1 MVESSEEPSKKPN
14 NEEEQLQVQ
23 VGPIGQCIGCVLA
36 CALCLV
42 CCPLVCCCAAGHTAA
57 QKAQGKRFDAKQHK
71 WVIDNLEDDAKT
83 MQGIPDDDDDI
94 LKLAKEAAE
103 EQIDATTTTDQ
114 APVTGDYNVKVKETA
129 YYDILDVSPDAEEVN
144 IKRAYYVNA
153 RKWHPDKNDSEEAKV
168 KFQKISEAYQVLS
181 DPKLRAAYD
190 REGEAGLSGDRTEMA
205 VGTVDPS
212 LVFTFLFGSDAF
224 TDYIGRLQVVTQ
236 AMAGT
241 KIGQN
246 EMMQLEKRR
255 TIRLA
260 LKLVQRIHKYVEGNI
275 ESAKSG
281 WTEEAKR
288 LVEVRYGQEIL
299 NTVGSTYRLVAT
311 QVIGS
316 WGEGA
321 KAQVEEH
328 EIKMGA
334 AKAAF
339 AGTQDMQ
346 KEEDGSD
353 EDKLPSF
360 LQVMWN
366 VTVIDITTTLREV
379 VMKVLTDRSVDDDVR
394 NKRAEAVKAL
404 GEIFEKQKVASADNR
419 KSLRSLYQSA
429 AQAAMEETLNKMREE
444 EERAQES

>member
-1 MVESSEEPSKKPN
+1 MVESSEKPSEKP
-14 NEEEQLQVQ
+14 NEEEQMQVQ
-23 VGPIGQCIGCVLA
+23 MGPIGLCIGCVLA

-42 CCPLVCCCAAGHTAA
+42 CCPIICCCAAGHTAA
-57 QKAQGKRFDAKQHK
+57 QKAQGKRYDAKQHK
-71 WVIDNLEDDAKT
+71 WVIDNLEDDAKA
-83 MQGIPDDDDDI
+83 MQGIPEDDDDI
-94 LKLAKEAAE
+94 LKLAKETQ
-103 EQIDATTTTDQ
+103 EQIDTTTEQ
-114 APVTGDYNVKVKETA
+114 APVGGEKVKVKETA
-129 YYDILDVSPDAEEVN
+129 YYDILGVSPDAEEAK

-153 RKWHPDKNDSEEAKV
+153 RKWHPDKNDSDEAKV
-168 KFQKISEAYQVLS
+168 KFQKIAEAYQVLS
-181 DPKLRAAYD
+181 DPNLRAAYD

-205 VGTVDPS
+205 VGNLDPA

-224 TDYIGRLQVVTQ
+224 TDYIGRLQVVAQ

-241 KIGQN
+241 QIGQK
-246 EMMQLEKRR
+246 EMMELEKRR

-260 LKLVQRIHKYVEGNI
+260 LKLVQRIQKYVDGDI
-275 ESAKSG
+275 ESAKSE

-299 NTVGSTYRLVAT
+299 NTVGSTYSLVAT

-321 KAQVEEH
+321 KAQVAEH

-334 AKAAF
+334 AKAAYK
-339 AGTQDMQ
+339 GTQDMQ
-346 KEEDGSD
+346 KEDGGNE

-360 LQVMWN
+360 LEVMWN

-379 VMKVLTDRSVDDDVR
+379 VMKVLTDRSVEDVVR
-394 NKRAEAVKAL
+394 NKRAEAVKTL
-404 GEIFEKQKVASADNR
+404 GEIFEQQKIASTDNR
-419 KSLRSLYQSA
+419 KSMRSLYQSA

>member
-1 MVESSEEPSKKPN
+1 MVESSQEPSKKS
-14 NEEEQLQVQ
+14 NEEVPLQVQ
-23 VGPIGQCIGCVLA
+23 VGPIGQCIGCLLA
-36 CALCLV
+36 CALCLA
-42 CCPLVCCCAAGHTAA
+42 CCPLICCCAAGLTAA
-57 QKAQGKRFDAKQHK
+57 QKVQGKRYDAKQHK
-71 WVIDNLEDDAKT
+71 WVIDNLEDDAKA
-83 MQGIPDDDDDI
+83 MQGIPQDDDDI
-94 LKLAKEAAE
+94 LKLAKEAE
-103 EQIDATTTTDQ
+103 EGMDATTDQ
-114 APVTGDYNVKVKETA
+114 TSLTGDKVKVKETT
-129 YYDILDVSPDAEEVN
+129 YYDILGVSPDAEEAK

-181 DPKLRAAYD
+181 DPTLRAAYD

-205 VGTVDPS
+205 VGTVDPA

-241 KIGQN
+241 KIGQR
-246 EMMQLEKRR
+246 EMMELENRR

-260 LKLVQRIHKYVEGNI
+260 LKLVQRIQKYVEGDI
-275 ESAKSG
+275 ESAKSE
-281 WTEEAKR
+281 WMEEAKR

-316 WGEGA
+316 WEEGA

-339 AGTQDMQ
+339 KGTKDMQ
-346 KEEDGSD
+346 KEEGGND

-360 LQVMWN
+360 LEVMWN

-379 VMKVLTDRSVDDDVR
+379 VMKVLTDRSVEADVR

-404 GEIFEKQKVASADNR
+404 GEIFEQQKIASTDNR
-419 KSLRSLYQSA
+419 KSVRSLYRSA
-429 AQAAMEETLNKMREE
+429 AQAAMEDTLNKMREE

>member
-1 MVESSEEPSKKPN
+1 
-14 NEEEQLQVQ
+14 
-23 VGPIGQCIGCVLA
+23 
-36 CALCLV
+36 
-42 CCPLVCCCAAGHTAA
+42 
-57 QKAQGKRFDAKQHK
+57 
-71 WVIDNLEDDAKT
+71 
-83 MQGIPDDDDDI
+83 
-94 LKLAKEAAE
+94 
-103 EQIDATTTTDQ
+103 
-114 APVTGDYNVKVKETA
+114 
-129 YYDILDVSPDAEEVN
+129 
-144 IKRAYYVNA
+144 
-153 RKWHPDKNDSEEAKV
+153 
-168 KFQKISEAYQVLS
+168 
-181 DPKLRAAYD
+181 
-190 REGEAGLSGDRTEMA
+190 
-205 VGTVDPS
+205 
-212 LVFTFLFGSDAF
+212 
-224 TDYIGRLQVVTQ
+224 
-236 AMAGT
+236 MAGT

-260 LKLVQRIHKYVEGNI
+260 LKLVQRIHKYVEGDI

-339 AGTQDMQ
+339 EGTQDMQ
-346 KEEDGSD
+346 KEEGGSD

-394 NKRAEAVKAL
+394 KKRAEAVKAL
-404 GEIFEKQKVASADNR
+404 GEIFEKQKVASTDNR
-419 KSLRSLYQSA
+419 KSVRSLYQSA